1 LTFPFFGGGEAGANI
16 LEAEAADAGEPNP
29 PQPALVR
36 PALLQPYPT
45 NRPLA
50 GLFCR
55 TGDPTTPAEDE
66 STPSKSKGSAILI
79 QIQWAYYVD
88 VHFFADT
95 QFNSDTIV
103 PGQAKNLASRHKMLL
118 AGLQGHKDQSEPLKQ
133 MTLTY
138 WILAFAAPPSS

>member
-1 LTFPFFGGGEAGANI
+1 LTLPFFGGGEAGANI

-36 PALLQPYPT
+36 PALVRPALLRPYPT

-66 STPSKSKGSAILI
+66 STPSKSKGSAIPI
-79 QIQWAYYVD
+79 QIQWAYYVN
-88 VHFFADT
+88 FFADT
-95 QFNSDTIV
+95 F
-103 PGQAKNLASRHKMLL
+103 
-118 AGLQGHKDQSEPLKQ
+118 
-133 MTLTY
+133 
-138 WILAFAAPPSS
+138 